1 MQRQTFINEMEA
13 RGYETTTLP
22 NGNVK
27 AKRGDIILRLVP
39 LANYSVH
46 ISTPT
51 VSALTAKPRHRPRNT
66 ARNRHPDRPA
76 LTAYMRVQVP
86 QGHEKAIYYKEW

>member
-1 MQRQTFINEMEA
+1 MQQQTFINEMEA
-13 RGYETTTLP
+13 RGYEVTTLP

-27 AKRGDIILRLVP
+27 AKRGDVILRLVP

-51 VSALTAKPRHRPRNT
+51 VNALTA
-66 ARNRHPDRPA
+66 NRATDHEILHTIDA
-76 LTAYMRVQVP
+76 LTIQP
-86 QGHEKAIYYKEW
+86 

>member
-1 MQRQTFINEMEA
+1 MQQQTFINEMEA
-13 RGYETTTLP
+13 RGYEATTLP

-27 AKRGDIILRLVP
+27 AKRGDVILRLVP

-51 VSALTAKPRHRPRNT
+51 VNAIAADRATDREILHTIDVLT
-66 ARNRHPDRPA
+66 
-76 LTAYMRVQVP
+76 VQP
-86 QGHEKAIYYKEW
+86 

>member
-1 MQRQTFINEMEA
+1 MQWQTFINEMEA

-27 AKRGDIILRLVP
+27 AKRGDITLRLVP

-51 VSALTAKPRHRPRNT
+51 VNAITANDATDAETLRIIDALTIQP
-66 ARNRHPDRPA
+66 
-76 LTAYMRVQVP
+76 
-86 QGHEKAIYYKEW
+86 

>member
-27 AKRGDIILRLVP
+27 AKKGDAILRFVP

-51 VSALTAKPRHRPRNT
+51 VNALTANSATDHEILHT
-66 ARNRHPDRPA
+66 IDA
-76 LTAYMRVQVP
+76 LTVQP
-86 QGHEKAIYYKEW
+86 

>member
-1 MQRQTFINEMEA
+1 MQKETFINQMEA

-51 VSALTAKPRHRPRNT
+51 VNALTANHAT
-66 ARNRHPDRPA
+66 DQEILHAIDA
-76 LTAYMRVQVP
+76 LTVQP
-86 QGHEKAIYYKEW
+86 

>member
-27 AKRGDIILRLVP
+27 AKKRGRG
-39 LANYSVH
+39 S
-46 ISTPT
+46 
-51 VSALTAKPRHRPRNT
+51 T
-66 ARNRHPDRPA
+66 ARTTRELQCPYQHTNRERPH
-76 LTAYMRVQVP
+76 R
-86 QGHEKAIYYKEW
+86 

>member
-27 AKRGDIILRLVP
+27 AKRGGIILRLVP

-46 ISTPT
+46 ISAPT
-51 VSALTAKPRHRPRNT
+51 VNAITAKDTTDAETLRIIDALTIQP
-66 ARNRHPDRPA
+66 
-76 LTAYMRVQVP
+76 
-86 QGHEKAIYYKEW
+86 